1 MGWDNYFAE
10 PLLSNSLNEGL
21 TMESDAAESILFEE
35 VTLGP
40 LRAKN
45 RFVRAA
51 TWEGLA
57 ADDGLMTPE
66 LLAVYRDLAA
76 GGAGVIVTGYAY
88 ITPDE
93 QPNPHMMG
101 IYDDR
106 FVEEYRELVAVVHEQ
121 GARIVLQV
129 VHGGSATHPDSP
141 SQRILGPSAVVNPKT
156 GVMPVEANAQDLV
169 DLRNA
174 FAAAARRAKQ
184 AGFDGVEL
192 HAAHGYLLS
201 QFLSPHLNKRDD
213 AYGGSL
219 ENRVRFLAEVVQ
231 ACRCEVGVGYP
242 LWMKLNS
249 SDGVSGGLECEESL
263 RAACLLAECGID
275 AIEVSGNWHACSP
288 NACGNRP
295 FFEDY
300 AVRLASQ
307 VAIPV
312 VLTGGNRDF
321 AVMEDLA
328 REAKIAAFGLCRPLI
343 CEPDL
348 PNRWQEHPQAPVR
361 CTSCNACNYTEGHHC
376 ARVAK
381 G

>member
-1 MGWDNYFAE
+1 
-10 PLLSNSLNEGL
+10 
-21 TMESDAAESILFEE
+21 MESSAVESILFEE
-35 VTLGP
+35 VTLGS

-57 ADDGLMTPE
+57 TDDGRMTPE

-88 ITPDE
+88 VTPDE
-93 QPNPHMMG
+93 QPNPRMMG
-101 IYDDR
+101 VYDDR

-121 GARIVLQV
+121 DARVVLQV
-129 VHGGSATHPDSP
+129 VYGGSATRPDSP

-201 QFLSPHLNKRDD
+201 QFLSPHLNKRGD

-231 ACRCEVGVGYP
+231 ACRCEVGAGYP

-249 SDGVSGGLECEESL
+249 SDGVPGGLECEESL

-288 NACGNRP
+288 SACGNRP

-307 VAIPV
+307 AAVSV

-328 REAKIAAFGLCRPLI
+328 REANIAAFGLCRPLI

-348 PNRWQEHPQAPVR
+348 PNRWQKHPQTPVC
-361 CTSCNACNYTEGHHC
+361 CTSCNACNYTEGHRC
-376 ARVAK
+376 ARVTK